1 MSSRYKNRSVVKN
14 RNELYET
21 FLEDRGVNMVRHYRT
36 ANIKHLTSAER
47 RQIRNVKVLWKQG
60 DRFWKL
66 ASKYY
71 GDPTYW
77 WIIAWYNQKP
87 TEASVQVGQTLLIP
101 TPLNKV
107 LELAGY

>member
-1 MSSRYKNRSVVKN
+1 MSSRYRNRSIVKN

-21 FLEDRGVNMVRHYRT
+21 LLEDKGVTQIRHFRT
-36 ANIKHLTSAER
+36 PKLKHFTSAER
-47 RQIRNVKVLWKQG
+47 RQVRDVRVLWKQG

-77 WIIAWYNQKP
+77 WVIAWYNQKP
-87 TEASVQVGQTLLIP
+87 TEASVEVGQVLLVP

-107 LELAGY
+107 LELSGY